1 MQPFATHKEPI
12 NSTCLTL
19 ARQDADQIQA
29 DLARARL
36 KFIQDQLTAHF
47 MADVYPLLAPVV
59 PNLPSSEIVAAE
71 FGDTRI
77 EILIANKDKGAG
89 SILLY
94 NTKKR
99 DRADILLTD
108 KQGPEFAFCFAKK
121 GDAPFTACEA
131 TTCYGTT
138 AEFRDMIDDVARGLQ
153 SQDADA
159 PQKSFATPAP
169 VTA

>member
-12 NSTCLTL
+12 NSTRLTL

-29 DLARARL
+29 ELARAQL

-59 PNLPSSEIVAAE
+59 PGLPSSEIVAAE
-71 FGDTRI
+71 FGDTQI
-77 EILIANKDKGAG
+77 EILIANKGKGAG
-89 SILLY
+89 SILLH

-99 DRADILLTD
+99 DRADILLAD
-108 KQGPEFAFCFAKK
+108 KQGPEFAFCFTKK
-121 GDAPFTACEA
+121 GDTPFTACEA
-131 TTCYGTT
+131 TSCYGTMT
-138 AEFRDMIDDVARGLQ
+138 EFRSMIDDVAKGLQ
-153 SQDADA
+153 GQHADA
-159 PQKSFATPAP
+159 LQKSFATPAP